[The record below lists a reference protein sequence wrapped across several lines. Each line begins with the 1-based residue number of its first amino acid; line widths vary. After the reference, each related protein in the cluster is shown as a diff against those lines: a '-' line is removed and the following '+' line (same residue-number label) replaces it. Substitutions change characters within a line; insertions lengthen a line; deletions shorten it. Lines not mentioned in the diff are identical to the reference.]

1 MLTMRGTTH
10 AIRREVCFLLG
21 RGGALLWADTSGSA
35 AALADSRRRWAAIWA
50 LRDELE
56 EIAHSHPDGP
66 AAFSREDETTMGAV
80 DGALGRTLRFSVVA
94 PTVTIARVGAHIIEV
109 SPEPWWADLLRLASG
124 MTQE

>member
-1 MLTMRGTTH
+1 MPE
-10 AIRREVCFLLG
+10 REVLFLLDAH
-21 RGGALLWADTSGSA
+21 GAVLWSDVGTPGS
-35 AALADSRRRWAAIWA
+35 LPDSRERWDAIW
-50 LRDELE
+50 LRRVRLE

-66 AAFSREDETTMGAV
+66 AAFSREDQTTMGAL
-80 DGALGRTLRFSVVA
+80 DGALGRALRFSVVA